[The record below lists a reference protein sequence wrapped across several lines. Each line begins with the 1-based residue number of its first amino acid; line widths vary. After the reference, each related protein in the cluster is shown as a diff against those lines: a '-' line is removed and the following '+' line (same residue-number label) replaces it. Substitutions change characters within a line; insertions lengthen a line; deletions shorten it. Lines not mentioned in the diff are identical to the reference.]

1 MVNPLMSSH
10 VAKMEPIVSFGLGD
24 CGTEESNSVKVE
36 LENCDTNETTV
47 KMELD
52 EFQMGLFDNE
62 HEQLRLS
69 DSESKDSL
77 LGSDMLL
84 GPSSSYSSDPVGLSM
99 IRTVNL
105 PKHQG
110 GGDAFP
116 VLSIPN
122 SSIFSISS
130 ANLEIAISPASS
142 QGPDTTTLTS
152 PPPSSS
158 SQSAQRKTAYTAK
171 AQIEIIPCKICG
183 DKSSGV
189 HYGVITCEGCKGFF
203 RRSQSSVTNYQ
214 CPRQKNCVVDRVNR
228 NRCQFCRLQKCMA
241 LGMSRDAV
249 KFGRMSKKQ
258 REKVEEEVTFH
269 QNQNRIRA
277 NGGHTSPDPW
287 TGPDSTIQTRPETE
301 NPCSGYPSF
310 PPYQYTPHNPG
321 DWMTNVSN
329 PTPTNNTGGIP
340 FEEYVDST
348 TPGNPPT
355 FDTPRNS
362 LSGEPESPD
371 FQSGLKGTQ
380 GAQQAARVAH
390 LSQTGR
396 AGGGGGGGGHT
407 MAIKQEQGVESL
419 PETPGE
425 QNDSF
430 CGTFVDST
438 TFPGVEQVSTLVA
451 SSIFEAHQRTCLL
464 TIEQIKEQWELGIEQ
479 SKVEDFMRM
488 PRDDLWSASANK
500 LTNVIQ
506 QIIEFAKMLP
516 GFMKLQQDDQIVLL
530 KSGSFELAIIRMSR
544 YFDLSNNAVLF
555 YDVMLPVGAFLTTH
569 ISEEMT
575 LVNKIFEFAREI
587 AQMKLS
593 EKVLSL
599 YSAFILLQDDRNGLR
614 NLEEI
619 RKLKEAVFSSL
630 QKELAQN
637 PPLTPTKGDVSTC
650 SLLVNKC
657 TALRELSTLHLKVL
671 GNFRRNSSTSI
682 EFPALYGELFHEL
695 S

>member
-1 MVNPLMSSH
+1 MENWIGAYRLPNQTASLGVDRGGGTGEGNLEGGVSPIPGSTPSPNLLNMWNHAIKVETSSH
-10 VAKMEPIVSFGLGD
+10 GLP
-24 CGTEESNSVKVE
+24 
-36 LENCDTNETTV
+36 
-47 KMELD
+47 
-52 EFQMGLFDNE
+52 
-62 HEQLRLS
+62 
-69 DSESKDSL
+69 
-77 LGSDMLL
+77 GSH
-84 GPSSSYSSDPVGLSM
+84 P
-99 IRTVNL
+99 NN
-105 PKHQG
+105 QG
-110 GGDAFP
+110 G
-116 VLSIPN
+116 SI
-122 SSIFSISS
+122 
-130 ANLEIAISPASS
+130 
-142 QGPDTTTLTS
+142 
-152 PPPSSS
+152 
-158 SQSAQRKTAYTAK
+158 K

-396 AGGGGGGGGHT
+396 AGGGGGGGHT

>member
-24 CGTEESNSVKVE
+24 CGTEESNSVKIE

-84 GPSSSYSSDPVGLSM
+84 GPSSSSFSSDPVGLSM
-99 IRTVNL
+99 MVNRAINL

-110 GGDAFP
+110 DTFP

-130 ANLEIAISPASS
+130 GNLEIAISPASS

-258 REKVEEEVTFH
+258 REKVEEEVSFH

-310 PPYQYTPHNPG
+310 PSYQYTPHNPG

-329 PTPTNNTGGIP
+329 PTPTNTGGIP

-371 FQSGLKGTQ
+371 FQSGLKGTGTQ
-380 GAQQAARVAH
+380 HAARVAH

-396 AGGGGGGGGHT
+396 LGGHT

-430 CGTFVDST
+430 CGGTFGVDST
-438 TFPGVEQVSTLVA
+438 TFPGADQVSTLLV

-464 TIEQIKEQWELGIEQ
+464 TIEQIREQWEVGVEQ

-488 PRDDLWSASANK
+488 PREDLWSASANK

-555 YDVMLPVGAFLTTH
+555 YDVMLPVGAFLTSH

-593 EKVLSL
+593 EKALSL

-619 RKLKEAVFSSL
+619 SKLKEAVRGAL